1 MTEKMVEIIVEVLDI
16 LATVTKEINQSR
28 ASEFVPHYAF
38 LLANTSSEIFV
49 RRMIAGRTIF
59 EDNRLMKLNC
69 LINGVLSMATRTA
82 QVLETTHN
90 IDNEVTGVGDS
101 IRGIGESVQ
110 VVPGSLQESESFL
123 LFDNILSDCQEMEI

>member
-1 MTEKMVEIIVEVLDI
+1 
-16 LATVTKEINQSR
+16 
-28 ASEFVPHYAF
+28 
-38 LLANTSSEIFV
+38 
-49 RRMIAGRTIF
+49 
-59 EDNRLMKLNC
+59 
-69 LINGVLSMATRTA
+69 MATRTA